1 MCKKTR
7 LTLAMLGLAGV
18 TFAASTGRVVVSKQ
32 GMIAR
37 RIPGT
42 PVLSVPRTDF
52 DDPGLVRLFSNISKY
67 RKSPYWGWTSASVN
81 GPHDGYGDAELWT
94 GAPFTPTAD
103 HTVTTVKVA
112 ATWYGGINGLVLS
125 LNNDANGVPGAAIET
140 WQLKNL
146 PSNLC
151 CAIQVV
157 TDGAGIPVIAGRQYW
172 IVLMPDGISA
182 RSIRR
187 TGPYSLNTARITKAA
202 IAPSMDSRTTPG
214 LLSHRFTGW
223 PLPSW
228 AVIKH
233 LDFHFAFVI

>member
-37 RIPGT
+37 RIPGA
-42 PVLSVPRTDF
+42 PVLSVPRTDY
-52 DDPGLVRLFSNISKY
+52 DDPVLVRIFSNISKY

-94 GAPFTPTAD
+94 GAPFTPTAN

-125 LNNDANGVPGAAIET
+125 LNDDANGVPGAAIET

-157 TDGAGIPVIAGRQYW
+157 TDGAGIPVTAGRQYW
-172 IVLMPDGISA
+172 IVLSTNSKEANTDAGWDLSEVNQADGATLAQYCSNNKGGNCA
-182 RSIRR
+182 EYGLKNNAWTAFS
-187 TGPYSLNTARITKAA
+187 SLYGVA
-202 IAPSMDSRTTPG
+202 
-214 LLSHRFTGW
+214 F
-223 PLPSW
+223 
-228 AVIKH
+228 AV
-233 LDFHFAFVI
+233 LGSS